1 MFPFSPGYD
10 HRAMSQSLDLPVC
23 VMDDHLTSEAVN
35 EMEQSNSTR
44 SRATSVMETTE
55 EGKLNNVEHLTLM
68 DFLQNLTEKQ
78 WRGIREGM
86 FDPLTKQQLAGLCLR
101 IVQFLSDK
109 LMQIIIPGL
118 YELLGIQDAASSP
131 LSQRSLT
138 ASLTSLLDDK
148 TNTKSRVRFTEAGVP
163 KRPGSRK
170 SYNSFRIPTPYPSSN
185 CMEQEEEQEQESQ
198 LKFKEIYLTKG
209 SLGSGSY
216 LPKGAMRT
224 LTSLSDVQKKTT
236 NSETLQVLL
245 GVSEDTLVTCVQDS
259 LQDSL
264 SKLACMSNSPSG
276 STGSMML
283 TPAVMAELAKD
294 VKSALSVVVKSASA
308 SQTSVVTPVRGDSQ
322 TKVTESMVRE
332 LAAKLEKV
340 DQESKSLTGQVMTM
354 ISDTMVAFVDE
365 NKQNLLEDLKDKITF
380 LASHV
385 GFIEDLDALISKY
398 ESSYNISES
407 GSSCTLTSKSIQKLS
422 SREFQTSA
430 IQAVSGVLDKK
441 VSSLSFPSSVIQSEL
456 TGAVSGQTLSGIV
469 KTESIHPVG
478 STASVVVKTFVSD
491 MKSLAESEESPQQKS
506 AWSAAVHIYHSVQ
519 NNLKDYFSK
528 LQRCALKSIVTSDD
542 NITNAEFKETV
553 PLPCLNMKYRPSKS
567 EPQLP
572 ESTGAVTLQRG
583 LSESSKLLWAKT
595 ESEESKLL
603 LTTCTKE
610 VISELLVLYN
620 TVGEKGSGFSIERET
635 FVEGVLAQLGDISH
649 SRSSSPIVCE
659 FPCQIEDSRSK
670 ATASLTSLLDCIRK
684 LSSEEFKRN
693 ATQAVSEFLVKKST
707 SSLTSAQPAYSRSC
721 SIQNQYTWSK
731 DICADSAAFGIIDTF
746 VEDLQSLAQPA
757 EVEEREPDLQENA
770 QKLQS
775 RIWSA
780 TTSLYN
786 NIQKT
791 LKDFIIHQRRSDMQ
805 RRMSSHIPTEDSGN
819 LGTKEY
825 LGLASQ
831 DLRQASKSVPHLHS
845 LNLEVAL
852 HRGVSESSK
861 LLWTET
867 DEVLLTNS
875 TKEVISTILTS
886 CEDQTS
892 NAPCFSTV
900 GKKISDMSL
909 EVNMLVG
916 GVLSQLKDISLS
928 RSPTPCEDMF
938 ERLQGSPERTSPVSL
953 DCSTAASK
961 GIASSHSLSTKSLQK
976 LSSHEFQT
984 KAEKGV
990 SEVLSRS
997 FNIVEEGTTDK
1008 YLQSVSTSTTS
1019 TDIIQTMVKDQ
1030 QELTQT
1036 TQSSDMVSGTSLLT
1050 TGQVSEKRIWSV
1062 ARNIYYSLQ
1071 SKITEFL
1078 RKDLQRSDTTLG
1090 SIQIFTYQSSPASQR
1105 ASLGHLEVNQS
1116 SVTPGG
1122 NDACVDIPHKL
1133 LPKTTELSGS
1143 MLEDIDTIRCRS
1155 ADSQNTRNTS
1165 SRSSISLTPTSKLR
1179 QSKWHFALPGTP
1191 IPTEFPAQIDFPIV
1205 RNTIIEDFFHT
1216 EDLLPVTFVDKV
1228 RQAAGVVVDIMV
1240 ESVENTQENGQGA
1253 SHPDNL
1259 RSAVR
1264 KLRKIISTWTIHI
1277 FSHELVDKVIA
1288 LQDSH
1293 STPQVLTLEAAK
1305 SASDSILSR
1314 LKWGN
1319 EQCAISKE
1327 LSSQLLQI
1335 FAEETVKCFLRQWSD
1350 EYENI
1355 NFDVSVQNDPK
1366 TSTCMVILQMIT
1378 KATAKCYFE
1387 SATSVATSD
1396 IVEGVF
1402 DLERDTIS
1410 STGEQVLT
1418 FNTKGSK
1425 KVSKNLC
1432 PQESLEYQP
1441 QNISPTVYFTETMTT
1456 SHGSFSPEGI
1466 YDIASSFPLE
1476 EKSRKPSLFT
1486 RLSRSITKG
1495 FLSTF
1500 KSSRKT
1506 KLFK

>member
-1 MFPFSPGYD
+1 MCITAL
-10 HRAMSQSLDLPVC
+10 HIIC
-23 VMDDHLTSEAVN
+23 
-35 EMEQSNSTR
+35 
-44 SRATSVMETTE
+44 
-55 EGKLNNVEHLTLM
+55 LTLM
-68 DFLQNLTEKQ
+68 ISALF
-78 WRGIREGM
+78 
-86 FDPLTKQQLAGLCLR
+86 FP
-101 IVQFLSDK
+101 
-109 LMQIIIPGL
+109 
-118 YELLGIQDAASSP
+118 
-131 LSQRSLT
+131 
-138 ASLTSLLDDK
+138 
-148 TNTKSRVRFTEAGVP
+148 
-163 KRPGSRK
+163 
-170 SYNSFRIPTPYPSSN
+170 
-185 CMEQEEEQEQESQ
+185 
-198 LKFKEIYLTKG
+198 
-209 SLGSGSY
+209 
-216 LPKGAMRT
+216 RT

-259 LQDSL
+259 LQGSL

-276 STGSMML
+276 SAGSMML
-283 TPAVMAELAKD
+283 TPAVMSELAKD

-385 GFIEDLDALISKY
+385 GFIDDLDALIRKY
-398 ESSYNISES
+398 ETSYNIGES

-478 STASVVVKTFVSD
+478 SAASVVVKTFVSD

-506 AWSAAVHIYHSVQ
+506 AWSAAVHIYHSIQ
-519 NNLKDYFSK
+519 NNLKDYFGK
-528 LQRCALKSIVTSDD
+528 LQRFALKSIVTSDD

-553 PLPCLNMKYRPSKS
+553 PLPCLDMKYRPSKS

-757 EVEEREPDLQENA
+757 EVEEREPDVQENA

-805 RRMSSHIPTEDSGN
+805 RRMSSHIPTEDSEN

-867 DEVLLTNS
+867 DEALLTNS

-1155 ADSQNTRNTS
+1155 ADSQNTRNTYS

-1240 ESVENTQENGQGA
+1240 ESVENTQEDGQGA
-1253 SHPDNL
+1253 SHLDDL

-1293 STPQVLTLEAAK
+1293 STPQVLTLAAAR

-1314 LKWGN
+1314 LKWGK

-1425 KVSKNLC
+1425 NVSKNLC

-1495 FLSTF
+1495 FLSPF

>member
-1 MFPFSPGYD
+1 M
-10 HRAMSQSLDLPVC
+10 Q
-23 VMDDHLTSEAVN
+23 
-35 EMEQSNSTR
+35 QSNSTR

-118 YELLGIQDAASSP
+118 YELLGIQDTASSP

-185 CMEQEEEQEQESQ
+185 CMEQEEEEEQESQQ
-198 LKFKEIYLTKG
+198 LKFKEIYLTK
-209 SLGSGSY
+209 GSGSY

-259 LQDSL
+259 LQGSL

-276 STGSMML
+276 SAGSMML

-308 SQTSVVTPVRGDSQ
+308 SQTSLVTPVRGDSQ

-340 DQESKSLTGQVMTM
+340 DQESKSLTGQVMTT

-365 NKQNLLEDLKDKITF
+365 NEQNLLEDLKDKITF

-385 GFIEDLDALISKY
+385 GFIEDLDALIRKY

-441 VSSLSFPSSVIQSEL
+441 VSSLSFPSSVVQSEL

-478 STASVVVKTFVSD
+478 SAASVVVKTFVSD

-506 AWSAAVHIYHSVQ
+506 AWSAAVHIYHSIQ
-519 NNLKDYFSK
+519 NNLKDYFGK
-528 LQRCALKSIVTSDD
+528 LQRCALKSMVTSDD

-620 TVGEKGSGFSIERET
+620 TEMSKEDPLYTVGEKGSGFSFEREK

-707 SSLTSAQPAYSRSC
+707 SSLTSAQPAYSVASRSC

-731 DICADSAAFGIIDTF
+731 DICADSAAFGIIETF
-746 VEDLQSLAQPA
+746 VEDLQSSAQPA

-786 NIQKT
+786 NIKKT
-791 LKDFIIHQRRSDMQ
+791 LKDFIIHQRRSDMLS
-805 RRMSSHIPTEDSGN
+805 RMSSHTPTEDSGH
-819 LGTKEY
+819 LGTKEHIC
-825 LGLASQ
+825 LASQ
-831 DLRQASKSVPHLHS
+831 DLRQASKSVPHLPS

-867 DEVLLTNS
+867 DEGLLTNS

-886 CEDQTS
+886 CEDQAS

-990 SEVLSRS
+990 SEVISRS
-997 FNIVEEGTTDK
+997 YNIVEEGTTDK

-1030 QELTQT
+1030 QELPRPPNH
-1036 TQSSDMVSGTSLLT
+1036 LT
-1050 TGQVSEKRIWSV
+1050 WYLEPPCSPLDR
-1062 ARNIYYSLQ
+1062 
-1071 SKITEFL
+1071 FL
-1078 RKDLQRSDTTLG
+1078 RKGSGLLLVTSTTVCKVRLRSF
-1090 SIQIFTYQSSPASQR
+1090 SEKIFKDQTQHLVQSKSLHIKAVLHHKEQVSAILRSTR
-1105 ASLGHLEVNQS
+1105 AVLHLVETMPVWTFRTNYYLK
-1116 SVTPGG
+1116 P
-1122 NDACVDIPHKL
+1122 L
-1133 LPKTTELSGS
+1133 
-1143 MLEDIDTIRCRS
+1143 
-1155 ADSQNTRNTS
+1155 S
-1165 SRSSISLTPTSKLR
+1165 SRDPCWRILTRS
-1179 QSKWHFALPGTP
+1179 
-1191 IPTEFPAQIDFPIV
+1191 
-1205 RNTIIEDFFHT
+1205 
-1216 EDLLPVTFVDKV
+1216 
-1228 RQAAGVVVDIMV
+1228 VV
-1240 ESVENTQENGQGA
+1240 G
-1253 SHPDNL
+1253 
-1259 RSAVR
+1259 
-1264 KLRKIISTWTIHI
+1264 
-1277 FSHELVDKVIA
+1277 
-1288 LQDSH
+1288 
-1293 STPQVLTLEAAK
+1293 VLTAK
-1305 SASDSILSR
+1305 IQ
-1314 LKWGN
+1314 
-1319 EQCAISKE
+1319 EIP
-1327 LSSQLLQI
+1327 LLH
-1335 FAEETVKCFLRQWSD
+1335 A
-1350 EYENI
+1350 
-1355 NFDVSVQNDPK
+1355 P
-1366 TSTCMVILQMIT
+1366 
-1378 KATAKCYFE
+1378 
-1387 SATSVATSD
+1387 
-1396 IVEGVF
+1396 
-1402 DLERDTIS
+1402 
-1410 STGEQVLT
+1410 
-1418 FNTKGSK
+1418 
-1425 KVSKNLC
+1425 
-1432 PQESLEYQP
+1432 
-1441 QNISPTVYFTETMTT
+1441 
-1456 SHGSFSPEGI
+1456 
-1466 YDIASSFPLE
+1466 
-1476 EKSRKPSLFT
+1476 PSL
-1486 RLSRSITKG
+1486 
-1495 FLSTF
+1495 
-1500 KSSRKT
+1500 
-1506 KLFK
+1506 

>member
-1 MFPFSPGYD
+1 
-10 HRAMSQSLDLPVC
+10 
-23 VMDDHLTSEAVN
+23 MDDHLTSEAVN
-35 EMEQSNSTR
+35 EMEQSNCTR

-185 CMEQEEEQEQESQ
+185 CMEQEEEEEQESQ

-259 LQDSL
+259 LQGSL

-276 STGSMML
+276 SAGSMML

-365 NKQNLLEDLKDKITF
+365 NEQNLLEDLKDKITF

-385 GFIEDLDALISKY
+385 GFIEDLDALIRKY
-398 ESSYNISES
+398 ETSYNIGES

-491 MKSLAESEESPQQKS
+491 MKSLVESEESPQQKS
-506 AWSAAVHIYHSVQ
+506 AWSAAVHIYHSIQ
-519 NNLKDYFSK
+519 NNLKDYFGK

-553 PLPCLNMKYRPSKS
+553 PLPCLNMKYWPSKS

-583 LSESSKLLWAKT
+583 LSESSKLIWAKT

-603 LTTCTKE
+603 LTTCIKE
-610 VISELLVLYN
+610 VISELLVLYKTEISKEDALY
-620 TVGEKGSGFSIERET
+620 TVGEKGSGFSIEREK
-635 FVEGVLAQLGDISH
+635 FVEGVLAQLGDIAH
-649 SRSSSPIVCE
+649 SRASSPIVCE

-684 LSSEEFKRN
+684 LSSDEFKRN
-693 ATQAVSEFLVKKST
+693 ATQAVSEFLVKKSA
-707 SSLTSAQPAYSRSC
+707 SSLTSAQPAYSVASRSC

-731 DICADSAAFGIIDTF
+731 DICADSAAFGIIETF

-791 LKDFIIHQRRSDMQ
+791 LKDFIIHQRRSDMLS
-805 RRMSSHIPTEDSGN
+805 RMSSHIPTEDSGH
-819 LGTKEY
+819 LGTKEHIC
-825 LGLASQ
+825 LASQ

-852 HRGVSESSK
+852 HRGGSESSK

-867 DEVLLTNS
+867 DEALLTNS

-886 CEDQTS
+886 CEDQAS

-976 LSSHEFQT
+976 RSSHEFQT

-1062 ARNIYYSLQ
+1062 ARNIYNSLQ

-1116 SVTPGG
+1116 SVTPGV
-1122 NDACVDIPHKL
+1122 NDACVDILHKL

-1155 ADSQNTRNTS
+1155 ADSQNTRNTSS

-1240 ESVENTQENGQGA
+1240 ESVENTQEDGQGA
-1253 SHPDNL
+1253 SHPDDL

-1288 LQDSH
+1288 IQDSH

-1314 LKWGN
+1314 LKWGK

-1335 FAEETVKCFLRQWSD
+1335 FAEETVKGFLRQWSD

-1418 FNTKGSK
+1418 FNTKGSNN
-1425 KVSKNLC
+1425 VSKNLC

-1495 FLSTF
+1495 FLSPF